1 MRGPFRNRT
10 FRRLLAGRVI
20 TNVGDSFYFVG
31 AMWLVYS
38 LTSDPL
44 YTGVAGFMTMVP
56 QAFQFLAGPLVD
68 QWSIRRILVGTQ
80 LIQAAV
86 VSLIPIAHIFGFL
99 TVELVL
105 VVMPILSALNQL
117 VYPAQITA
125 LPRILDDEELVA
137 ANSAFSVAYQGFDI
151 VANGIGG
158 VLIGLLGAV
167 ALFALDAVT
176 FGIAAIV
183 FATVSIPPANT
194 ATDDD
199 RPADE
204 LTGTD
209 KSAATSTRPLA
220 DDDSRVANES
230 TALVT
235 DGDGNHTESENTNSY
250 VARMREG
257 VAIIRGTFLVPLLA
271 GAVIANF
278 SVGMILAATPPYADS
293 LIVPEAL
300 NLIGA
305 AGAYGILMASIAAGG
320 FVGAIA
326 TNLVADRRLG
336 RSMVVGYTLAGIL
349 WSIGLLANWLPLT
362 ALFFALAYVPIGLLA
377 VQVAAVVQ
385 SAPPAE
391 MVGRVSS
398 VHGSA
403 SASMVPIGSL
413 VGGVVAGWLNPQAA
427 MAALGIATFSL
438 ALYVFVN
445 PDLREMPAPERMAID
460 L

>member
-10 FRRLLAGRVI
+10 FCRLFAGRVI

-38 LTSDPL
+38 LTNDPV
-44 YTGVAGFMTMVP
+44 YTGVAGFVTMVP

-68 QWSIRRILVGTQ
+68 RWSIRRTLVGTQ
-80 LIQAAV
+80 LVQAAV
-86 VSLIPIAHIFGFL
+86 VSLIPIAHVFGFL

-105 VVMPILSALNQL
+105 VVMPVLSALNQL
-117 VYPAQITA
+117 VYPAQIAA
-125 LPRILDDEELVA
+125 LPRILNDGELVA
-137 ANSAFSVAYQGFDI
+137 ANSAFSVAYQGFDM

-158 VLIGLLGAV
+158 VLIGLFGAV
-167 ALFALDAVT
+167 TLFALDAVT

-194 ATDDD
+194 
-199 RPADE
+199 
-204 LTGTD
+204 LTGAD
-209 KSAATSTRPLA
+209 KPAGTSTHPLA
-220 DDDSRVANES
+220 SDEDQVDDGGDSLVA
-230 TALVT
+230 
-235 DGDGNHTESENTNSY
+235 DGDGSHIVPEDSDSY

-257 VAIIRGTFLVPLLA
+257 VAVLRGTFLVPLLA
-271 GAVIANF
+271 GAVVANF
-278 SVGMILAATPPYADS
+278 SVGMILAATPAYADS
-293 LIVPEAL
+293 LAVPEAL
-300 NLIGA
+300 SLIGG

-336 RSMVVGYTLAGIL
+336 RSMIGGYTLAGVL
-349 WSIGLLANWLPLT
+349 WSGALLANWLPVT
-362 ALFFALAYVPIGLLA
+362 ALLFALAYIPIGVLA

-398 VHGSA
+398 IHGSA
-403 SASMVPIGSL
+403 SASMIPIGSL
-413 VGGVVAGWLNPQAA
+413 AGGVVAGWFSPQAS
-427 MAALGIATFSL
+427 MAALTIAAFSL
-438 ALYVFVN
+438 ALYVLLTR
-445 PDLREMPAPERMAID
+445 DLREMSSPDSATID